1 MIKKIYSGQLKLGM
15 YPTDLDKVWPE
26 HPFAQHSFLLSEAS
40 DLAKLLESG
49 LTEIL
54 IDTDLGTDTPSDDS
68 LNADKI
74 SREIDEFLA
83 QSAPTSAPAVIIKR
97 SSAEE
102 FEHAIQLCER
112 ANTLMHELMN
122 KVRHGERIDL
132 FLCLPIIE
140 DIVASV
146 TRYPSAL
153 LPLTQLKTRDEYHFQ
168 HSISAAALAVS
179 FGQVLNLSHSEI
191 TELCIGGFLHDLG
204 NAKIPG
210 KILNKPDKLDNAEFT
225 LVKKHVEYSAE
236 ILLTIEGISE
246 ITFNAASQHHEHFDG
261 SGYPRGLKADEISIY
276 GQMMSII
283 DSYDAICSLRA
294 YSKPIPPT
302 AALRRLF
309 ELSGTQFNSRLVEAF
324 IKGVGIY
331 PVGSLVHLASGK
343 LGIVREVVSNRL
355 LQPIVLV
362 IYSCKQ
368 MSEIDP
374 VVVDLSTSNDKIIGH
389 ESFEKWGIN
398 QARWYSIHSALTN

>member
-1 MIKKIYSGQLKLGM
+1 MIKKIYVGQLKLGM

-26 HPFAQHSFLLSEAS
+26 HPFAQHSFLLNEPS

-49 LTEIL
+49 ITEITIDINSG
-54 IDTDLGTDTPSDDS
+54 IDTAPENSPYI
-68 LNADKI
+68 DKI
-74 SREIDEFLA
+74 SQEVDAFLA
-83 QSAPTSAPAVIIKR
+83 QPTLPISEELTER
-97 SSAEE
+97 SPAEE
-102 FEHAIQLCER
+102 FEHATQLYEN
-112 ANTLMHELMN
+112 ANQLMHDLMI
-122 KVRHGERIDL
+122 KVRHDEKIDL
-132 FLCLPIIE
+132 QLCLPIID
-140 DIVASV
+140 DIVASM

-153 LPLTQLKTRDEYHFQ
+153 LPLTQLKTREEYHFQ
-168 HSISAAALAVS
+168 HSVSAAALAVS
-179 FGQVLNLSHSEI
+179 FGQVLNFSQSEI
-191 TELCIGGFLHDLG
+191 SELCIGGFLHDLG

-210 KILNKPDKLDNAEFT
+210 KILHKPEKLDDTEFT
-225 LVKKHVEYSAE
+225 LIKKHVDYSAE
-236 ILLTIEGISE
+236 ILHEIRGISE
-246 ITFNAASQHHEHFDG
+246 IAFESVAQHHERFDG
-261 SGYPRGLKADEISIY
+261 TGYPRGLKADEISIY

-294 YSKPIPPT
+294 YSKPTPPT

-331 PVGSLVHLASGK
+331 PAGSLVHLASGK

-368 MSEIDP
+368 KSEIDP
-374 VVVDLSTSNDKIIGH
+374 FVVDLSTSNDKIIGH

-398 QARWYSIHSALTN
+398 QARWYLTNSALTH